1 MMPES
6 LLFMAVDCR
15 LNLPYFYAMKS
26 LKPPFFTVLLLA
38 AMMTACD
45 QFDKPARHGKS
56 DSVMGYAALRP
67 QVFITAPD
75 SLEGCQGLYTYDS
88 LKIPFDSL
96 DVDKG
101 KKIFVTK
108 PTEFG
113 ILMLGN
119 KKVALKYDRDE
130 SKELG
135 AKSFKEVYKG
145 NDGLM
150 VILTDQA
157 IKKDGEV
164 VWVTGTLEIR
174 RGKSWIRVRIR
185 GVVGC

>member
-1 MMPES
+1 
-6 LLFMAVDCR
+6 MAVDCR
-15 LNLPYFYAMKS
+15 LNLPYFYAMNP
-26 LKPPFFTVLLLA
+26 LKPLIFTLLLA
-38 AMMTACD
+38 TMMTACD

-56 DSVMGYAALRP
+56 DSITGYASLRP

-96 DVDKG
+96 DADKG

-119 KKVALKYDRDE
+119 KKVVLKYDRDE
-130 SKELG
+130 SRELG

-145 NDGLM
+145 GGELV